1 MIVEFKRNSRQK
13 RMNPKIARVLLA
25 KGVIRIVSEDEPTP
39 VQTEVPAA
47 PIAESAPVA
56 EVVEVVEAPVEPAE
70 ITAPS
75 ADGLDEMD
83 REALLKMA
91 EDLGLKIHGR
101 TGDDKIR
108 ETLREHFK

>member
-1 MIVEFKRNSRQK
+1 MIVEFKRNGRQK

-25 KGVIRIVSEDEPTP
+25 KGVIRIVSEDVPKPAT
-39 VQTEVPAA
+39 VEVPAA
-47 PIAESAPVA
+47 PVAEIVPVA
-56 EVVEVVEAPVEPAE
+56 EVVESTNTP
-70 ITAPS
+70 

-83 REALLKMA
+83 RDALLKMA

>member
-1 MIVEFKRNSRQK
+1 MIVEFKRNGRQK
-13 RMNPKIARVLLA
+13 RMNPKIARVLLK

-39 VQTEVPAA
+39 AQTEVPAA

-56 EVVEVVEAPVEPAE
+56 EVVEAPVEPAE
-70 ITAPS
+70 ITAPP